1 MTSPAPAPLR
11 ERLVR
16 RIRAEGPLSV
26 AEYMSLCLSDPAHG
40 VYAAGDPLGAAGHFT
55 TAPEIGQVFGELLGL
70 WAAACWQEQGSPA
83 RCLFVEIGPGRGTLM
98 ADALRALK
106 VLPSFR
112 AAAEAILIE
121 TGAHLRAVQQRT
133 LSGQQVRWLTRLEE
147 LPEAPL
153 FLLANELFDA
163 LPIRQYVRTEPGW
176 AERRIGLAGSGD
188 RLAWTLSPPLPG
200 TPPGLTPAK
209 AGAPPGALV
218 ESCPAGAALAAEIG
232 RRLAAHGGA
241 ALLVDYGYWP
251 SAPGETLQA
260 LSRHAYADPLAAPG
274 EADLTAHVD
283 FEALAQAAGAAG
295 AAVHGPVTQAD
306 LLQALGIAARTEA
319 LKANASPRQAR
330 ELDSAA
336 LRLTAPEQMG
346 TLFKALALTA
356 PNAPVPPGFPQRS

>member
-1 MTSPAPAPLR
+1 MTPSPAPPLR

-40 VYAAGDPLGAAGHFT
+40 VYAAGNPLGAAGHFT

-70 WAAACWQEQGSPA
+70 WAAACWQQQGSPP
-83 RCLFVEIGPGRGTLM
+83 RCLFVEVGPGRGTLM

-106 VLPSFR
+106 VVPAFR
-112 AAAEAILIE
+112 AAAEVILIE
-121 TGAHLRAVQQRT
+121 TSAHLRAVQRRT
-133 LSGQQVRWLTRLEE
+133 LAGQPVGWLTRLEA

-163 LPIRQYVRTEPGW
+163 LPIRQYVRLPEGW
-176 AERRIGLAGSGD
+176 AERRIGLGEERD

-209 AGAPPGALV
+209 AAAPVGTLV
-218 ESCPAGAALAAEIG
+218 ETCTAGEALAGEIG
-232 RRLAAHGGA
+232 HRLAAQGGA
-241 ALLVDYGYWP
+241 ALLIDYGYWP

-260 LSRHAYADPLAAPG
+260 ISRHAYADPLAAPG

-283 FEALAQAAGAAG
+283 FEALAQAARAAG
-295 AAVHGPVTQAD
+295 AAAHGPVTQAT
-306 LLQALGIAARTEA
+306 LLQALGIAVRTEA

-330 ELDSAA
+330 DLDSAA
-336 LRLTAPEQMG
+336 LRLTAPERMG

-356 PNAPVPPGFPQRS
+356 ANAPVPPGFPQES